1 MDTSTSIGL
10 ISLFAALTVFFT
22 LYAIYAP
29 VVYKEAKN
37 GNIEE
42 EVFGLQEET
51 YEADDSLGKYVRP
64 VLNNFMP
71 QLPNIPMDAERK
83 KKLANL
89 IIKSGNPWKVSPEEF
104 IGLQIAL
111 GVLGLLA
118 GSALAVAN
126 IVPAIIPPIVLVF
139 FFGAVGYLVP
149 FSIYNSRKQ
158 ARSKAVEKE
167 LPGALD
173 LLTITIASGQV
184 FEYALESVTKQL
196 PEGLLRVEF
205 AKVIVE
211 LQAGSSLE
219 RSFSDLS
226 HKFESED
233 LESFTKA
240 VTQSSHLGSDVSET
254 LAQQADFVRSN
265 YEARLEKMIAKLE
278 TTMFIP
284 LIVTMLPAFMIIFI
298 APTISQLSGFMI

>member
-1 MDTSTSIGL
+1 MDTGTSIGL
-10 ISLFAALTVFFT
+10 ISLFAALTVFFA

-29 VVYKEAKN
+29 VVHKESKN
-37 GNIEE
+37 GGIEE
-42 EVFGLQEET
+42 EVFGVQEDT
-51 YEADDSLGKYVRP
+51 YAADDSLGKYVRP
-64 VLNNFMP
+64 VLNNFLP
-71 QLPNIPMDAERK
+71 QLPEIKLSDERK
-83 KKLANL
+83 KSLANL
-89 IIKSGNPWKVSPEEF
+89 IIKSGNPWKLSAEEF
-104 IGLQIAL
+104 IGLQAAL
-111 GVLGLLA
+111 AVFGLLA
-118 GSALAVAN
+118 GSALAVTGL
-126 IVPAIIPPIVLVF
+126 IPEILPPIVIVI
-139 FFGAVGYLVP
+139 FFGAVGYLGP
-149 FSIYNSRKQ
+149 YSIYNSKKQ
-158 ARSKAVEKE
+158 ARTKAIEKE

-219 RSFSDLS
+219 RSFGDLS

-240 VTQSSHLGSDVSET
+240 VTQASKLGSDVSDT

-284 LIVTMLPAFMIIFI
+284 LIMTMLPAFMIIFI
-298 APTISQLSGFMI
+298 APTINQLSGFLF